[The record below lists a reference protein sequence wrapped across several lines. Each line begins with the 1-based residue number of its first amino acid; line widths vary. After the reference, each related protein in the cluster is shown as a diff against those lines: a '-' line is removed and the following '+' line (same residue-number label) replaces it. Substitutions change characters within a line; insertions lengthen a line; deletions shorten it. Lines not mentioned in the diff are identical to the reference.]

1 MNRRGRASRCRTE
14 IRPRKTRYPPRAR
27 SARNRARAA
36 AGRQVAQSLAVLSF
50 DSQRLGRQAVLR
62 RRRKAHHAGLR
73 GRRSRELK
81 LSLNFAR
88 SLKSLRCLVRGVKFR
103 PLLALCPPLRSR
115 EGARFIT
122 HQEDIMAVK
131 PIPDGYHSV
140 TPYLIVKGAAAAIDF
155 YKKAFAASEA
165 LRMEAP
171 GGKIGHAE
179 IKIGNSVVMLA
190 DEYPDMGF
198 RSPQSLGGSGVTLM
212 IYVEQ
217 VDTVFQ
223 RAIAAGGKE
232 VHPLKNQFYGDRS
245 GTIQDPFGH
254 VWTIA
259 THVEDIAPEE
269 MRKRAEEAMKHS

>member
-1 MNRRGRASRCRTE
+1 
-14 IRPRKTRYPPRAR
+14 
-27 SARNRARAA
+27 
-36 AGRQVAQSLAVLSF
+36 
-50 DSQRLGRQAVLR
+50 
-62 RRRKAHHAGLR
+62 
-73 GRRSRELK
+73 
-81 LSLNFAR
+81 
-88 SLKSLRCLVRGVKFR
+88 
-103 PLLALCPPLRSR
+103 
-115 EGARFIT
+115 
-122 HQEDIMAVK
+122 MAVK

-155 YKKAFAASEA
+155 YNKAFAASEA

-198 RSPQSLGGSGVTLM
+198 RSPQSLGGSGVSLM

-223 RAIAAGGKE
+223 RAIEAGAKE
-232 VHPLKNQFYGDRS
+232 VQPLKNQFYGDRS
-245 GTIQDPFGH
+245 GTIEDPFGH

-269 MRKRAEEAMKHS
+269 MRARAEEAMKHS